1 MLRHPALAI
10 PAAAK
15 ARRADL
21 VAVGTSGL
29 SGLRYVLLGSVAE
42 HVLREAGSDVLAVH
56 PGALA
61 FELP

>member
-42 HVLREAGSDVLAVH
+42 HVLREAPADVLAV
-56 PGALA
+56 PPPVRT